1 MNAKIIRIL
10 IPLCPIPPL
19 TGVYHQSSDQFPF
32 ICIDF
37 LSYDTSFYN
46 TNSYK
51 KYLLCC
57 TTYKSVFD
65 TPNKVLLLHPKQDK
79 HLIYI
84 KK

>member
-10 IPLCPIPPL
+10 IHSLPDPTI
-19 TGVYHQSSDQFPF
+19 
-32 ICIDF
+32 I
-37 LSYDTSFYN
+37 YN

-65 TPNKVLLLHPKQDK
+65 TPNQSVTFTPKTR
-79 HLIYI
+79 
-84 KK
+84 

>member
-10 IPLCPIPPL
+10 IHSLPDPTINRRLS
-19 TGVYHQSSDQFPF
+19 VKKDQFPF
-32 ICIDF
+32 I
-37 LSYDTSFYN
+37 YN

-65 TPNKVLLLHPKQDK
+65 TPNQSVTFTPKTR
-79 HLIYI
+79 
-84 KK
+84 

>member
-10 IPLCPIPPL
+10 IHSLPDPTINRRLS
-19 TGVYHQSSDQFPF
+19 VKKDQFPF
-32 ICIDF
+32 ICMISQ
-37 LSYDTSFYN
+37 LWGVIYN

-65 TPNKVLLLHPKQDK
+65 TPNQSVTFTPKTR
-79 HLIYI
+79 
-84 KK
+84 